1 MVNVKARIT
10 PICTGNTKTKPGK
23 VSFPRDHPRIHG
35 EHFLGISRLTMR
47 SGSPPHTRGTQR
59 IKEQVRLACRI
70 HPRIHG
76 EHRYSCPAGLSSG
89 GSPPHTRGTPV
100 LGNHF
105 ILFCRITPAYTGNTA
120 LSIVI
125 ASLNEDHPRIHG
137 EHSRKMKLSEIQL
150 GSPPHTR
157 GTLWVLIL

>member
-70 HPRIHG
+70 TPAYTGNTDILALPVCQAEDHPRIHG
-76 EHRYSCPAGLSSG
+76 EHRYSAIISSC
-89 GSPPHTRGTPV
+89 S
-100 LGNHF
+100 
-105 ILFCRITPAYTGNTA
+105 A
-120 LSIVI
+120 
-125 ASLNEDHPRIHG
+125 
-137 EHSRKMKLSEIQL
+137 

-157 GTLWVLIL
+157 GTLLERLHKHTFNGITPAYTGNTFES